1 MPTNLAEAETGSL
14 SLLFPDELEG
24 TEFRLS
30 EAVVY
35 DAEEVR
41 DEIESDT
48 PEFGRWLPVE
58 TDGDG
63 EGFANAPGELLEEL
77 QRLEAEAGESFV
89 VTRCEKGGGDDTAP
103 YEVNVE
109 RLGEDAQ
116 SRL

>member
-1 MPTNLAEAETGSL
+1 MPTDLTEVETGSL
-14 SLLFPDELEG
+14 SLLFPDELSG

-30 EAVVY
+30 EASVY

-41 DEIESDT
+41 EEIESDT

-58 TDGDG
+58 ANGDG

-77 QRLEAEAGESFV
+77 KRLEAEAGESFV
-89 VTRCEKGGGDDTAP
+89 ITRCEKAGDDDTAP